1 MQNYRV
7 PLLELPPE
15 GRQFQL
21 ADAAIWQS
29 PLEEFGMDC
38 RIVQPLR
45 AEIQL
50 IPTEGGCLI
59 RGHLSGQVALP
70 CNRCAEE
77 ALTSI
82 DASFEDFEELPDAAQ
97 DRPPHL
103 LQDSES
109 QALHGTERLV
119 LEGASPMLDLAAVCW
134 EEFMLA
140 LPVSPLCKT
149 DCKGLCPRCGVNRN
163 QSSCNCSEDEGDPRL
178 AVLRGL
184 KLPRQ

>member
-21 ADAAIWQS
+21 ADAAIWQA

-38 RIVQPLR
+38 HIVQPLR

-50 IPTEGGCLI
+50 IPAEGGCLI
-59 RGHLSGQVALP
+59 RGRLRGQVALP

-77 ALTSI
+77 ALTEL
-82 DASFEDFEELPDAAQ
+82 DAAFEDFEELPEEMLADPQ
-97 DRPPHL
+97 DG
-103 LQDSES
+103 EA
-109 QALHGTERLV
+109 QALHGTQRLV
-119 LEGASPMLDLAAVCW
+119 FDGTSPLLDLAAVCW

-140 LPVSPLCKT
+140 LPVSPLCKP

-163 QSSCNCSEDEGDPRL
+163 QGACSCTDDEGDPRL

-184 KLPRQ
+184 KVPRQ